1 MGLDLAFDTAF
12 RDVAFRREFRRITP
26 DNLGRWTTG
35 FEFVGGSGLPKTGSA
50 LIGKP
55 IRANPF

>member
-12 RDVAFRREFRRITP
+12 RDVAFRRELRRIIP

-35 FEFVGGSGLPKTGSA
+35 FEFVDGSGLPKTGSA
-50 LIGKP
+50 LIG
-55 IRANPF
+55 